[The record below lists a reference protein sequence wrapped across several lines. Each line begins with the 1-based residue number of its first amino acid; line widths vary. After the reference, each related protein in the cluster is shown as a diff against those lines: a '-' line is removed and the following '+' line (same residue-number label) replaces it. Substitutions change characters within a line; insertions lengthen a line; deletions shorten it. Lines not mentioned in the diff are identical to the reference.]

1 MIVKDEKKNDENDEN
16 IIVNDENFP
25 LPRSGIRQSHR
36 LCLLLFNFALDN
48 ETRENWMKK
57 KSYLVGREV
66 VKLFQSIVNMMYIEN
81 LKKTYI

>member
-25 LPRSGIRQSHR
+25 LPRSGIRQSNR

-57 KSYLVGREV
+57 K
-66 VKLFQSIVNMMYIEN
+66 
-81 LKKTYI
+81 KKAI